1 MQPVTIA
8 GHLVGGDTPF
18 VIAEVGVNHDGNAD
32 TAHLLIDVAATSGAQ
47 AVKFQ
52 TFSPKA
58 LVSAAAATTPY
69 QKRAG
74 ATQSQ
79 AELLESLTLPAGAW
93 VELAEHATSRGLM
106 FLSTP
111 FDLVSADLLAGLG
124 VPALK
129 SPSGELTNLAFLR
142 ALADYGLPLFVSTGM
157 GDQREVDA
165 AVAAVAKAPGL
176 ILFHCVSAY
185 PAPPQECNLRAIPAM
200 QARYGVPVGWSDHTP
215 GATTAVASAALG
227 ARVFEKHFT
236 LDRNAPGPD
245 HAASVEP
252 DELEAYVAAVRE
264 TVDALGDGVKRRVAS
279 EEENAPLVRRG
290 WHAARDLEPGHLLV
304 EGDLLALR
312 PETALSVGLDLAGV
326 RLLRGVT
333 KGDALQPED
342 LEPLVAGD
350 PLLAGDR

>member
-1 MQPVTIA
+1 MQPVPIA
-8 GHLVGGDTPF
+8 GHLVGGETPF
-18 VIAEVGVNHDGNAD
+18 VIAEVGVNHDGSVD
-32 TAHLLIDVAATSGAQ
+32 KAHLLIDVAATSGAQ

-58 LVSAAAATTPY
+58 LVSANAATTPY

-74 ATQSQ
+74 ATQTQ
-79 AELLESLTLPAGAW
+79 AELLESLTLPRGAW
-93 VELAEHATSRGLM
+93 LELAEHANTRGLI

-111 FDLVSADLLAGLG
+111 FDLVSADLLVDLG

-157 GDQREVDA
+157 GEEREVDA

-185 PAPPQECNLRAIPAM
+185 PAPPEECNLRAIPSM
-200 QARYGVPVGWSDHTP
+200 QARYAVPVGWSDHTP
-215 GATTAVASAALG
+215 GATTAVVSAALG

-252 DELEAYVAAVRE
+252 DELGAYVQAVR
-264 TVDALGDGVKRRVAS
+264 DAVKSLGDGVKRRVAS
-279 EEENAPLVRRG
+279 EQENSPLVRRG
-290 WHAARDLEPGHLLV
+290 WHAAHDLPLGHVLC

-312 PETALSVGLDLAGV
+312 PETAISVGRDLVGI
-326 RLLRGVT
+326 RLRRGVAQ
-333 KGDALQPED
+333 GDALNPED
-342 LEPLVAGD
+342 LEP
-350 PLLAGDR
+350 PLADDR